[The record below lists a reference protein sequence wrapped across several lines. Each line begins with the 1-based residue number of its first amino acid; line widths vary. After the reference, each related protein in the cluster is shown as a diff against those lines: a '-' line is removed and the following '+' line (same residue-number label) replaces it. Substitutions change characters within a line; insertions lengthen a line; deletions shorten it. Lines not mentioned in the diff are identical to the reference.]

1 MTPARIG
8 DILTKKTAKLG
19 VLAILPD
26 AIVTSLFAG
35 ADPPRMHL
43 QIYNYATSMPPKKII
58 IVNMYQ
64 SRCHLAS
71 KI

>member
-35 ADPPRMHL
+35 ADPPRMHFTDL
-43 QIYNYATSMPPKKII
+43 
-58 IVNMYQ
+58 
-64 SRCHLAS
+64 
-71 KI
+71 